1 MIEEEIKITGN
12 TSDAQKSFEDLGKI
26 IEEQKQITI
35 EFEKELIDLE
45 QQLVATGNADWNPKG
60 DALKKK
66 IVGIKEA
73 IKDQRIALKDLNGQ
87 RAKAKKSQEDYTKGL
102 SKTSGVVKVLN
113 KLTGGLAGELLMVG
127 MEQQ

>member
-26 IEEQKQITI
+26 IAEQKQITI

-87 RAKAKKSQEDYTKGL
+87 LILANHPSLIDVVVLIFVRAVD
-102 SKTSGVVKVLN
+102 GVLLRIPSYVA
-113 KLTGGLAGELLMVG
+113 TGT
-127 MEQQ
+127 